1 MIEIYKNFLKLVDIH
16 VPDIL
21 GTLAYFVKYT
31 VQLYTLQV
39 YWRCIWSYN
48 RRSVGRSSRWSAYR

>member
-1 MIEIYKNFLKLVDIH
+1 MIEIYNNFLKLVDIH

-31 VQLYTLQV
+31 VTIIYTTGLLEV
-39 YWRCIWSYN
+39 YM
-48 RRSVGRSSRWSAYR
+48 VV